1 MYNNFLT
8 QVENAASIA
17 QFDADFYNKILKP
30 DHIHQVNF
38 SVKLSDGSIQ
48 NFDGFRVQ
56 HNNLAGPYKGG
67 LRFSKNVELDE
78 VKTLSAWMTIK
89 TSLLNLPLGGG
100 KGGINLDP
108 KSLSFDDKEK
118 ILRKFV
124 EKMKNNLGPN
134 IDIPAP
140 DMYTNESLMA
150 VATDEIIK
158 IKGQNHLATFTG
170 KPVIMGGIKGRTEAT
185 ALGGIM
191 ALEEFFNITK
201 DTIKGKKII
210 IQGFGNAGNQAA
222 KILHEK
228 GALIIATS
236 DSKGGI
242 INQNGLIIDSLIS
255 CKSDGK
261 ALNSCDININE
272 EGTKQISNED
282 LLKTEC
288 DILILAALEN
298 VITESNA
305 NDVKAKLIVELANG
319 PITPKADTI
328 LKNNEIDVLPDI
340 LMNAGGVTVSY
351 FEYSNNL
358 SNRQVDKDEVYSLL
372 QKYMS
377 KAVSKVITQ
386 KNKYSCTYREA
397 SYIVSLKRL
406 EKLFK
411 IRKQFN

>member
-1 MYNNFLT
+1 MYKNFLT

-17 QFDADFYNKILKP
+17 TFDADFYQKILTP

-38 SVKLSDGSIQ
+38 SVKLSNGEIK
-48 NFDGFRVQ
+48 NFDGYRVQ

-67 LRFSKNVELDE
+67 LRFSTSVELDE

-108 KSLSFDDKEK
+108 KALSFDDKEK
-118 ILRKFV
+118 ILRKFI
-124 EKMKNNLGPN
+124 EKMQNNLGPE

-140 DMYTNESLMA
+140 DMYTDESLMA
-150 VATDEIIK
+150 VATDEIMK
-158 IKGQNHLATFTG
+158 LKGHKALATFTG
-170 KPVIMGGIKGRTEAT
+170 KPVLMGGIKGRTEAT

-191 ALEEFFNITK
+191 ALEEFLYFKK
-201 DTIKGKKII
+201 DSLKDKKVI

-222 KILHEK
+222 RILHEK
-228 GALIIATS
+228 GAIVIATS
-236 DSKGGI
+236 DSKGGVL
-242 INQNGLIIDSLIS
+242 NNNGLLIDSLIS
-255 CKSDGK
+255 CKVGGEPITSCK
-261 ALNSCDININE
+261 VNLNK
-272 EGTKQISNED
+272 EGTKQLSNNE
-282 LLKTEC
+282 LLETEC
-288 DILILAALEN
+288 DILILAAMEN
-298 VITESNA
+298 VITKSNA
-305 NDVKAKLIVELANG
+305 ENVKAKLIVELANG
-319 PITPKADTI
+319 PITPEADLI
-328 LKNNEIDVLPDI
+328 LKNKKIDVLPDI

-358 SNRQVDKDEVYSLL
+358 ANRQVDKDEVYALL
-372 QKYMS
+372 KKYMDS
-377 KAVSKVITQ
+377 ALHKVITQ

-397 SYIVSLKRL
+397 SYIVSLRRL

>member
-8 QVENAASIA
+8 QVENAVSIA
-17 QFDADFYNKILKP
+17 SFDENFYKKILKP

-38 SVKLSDGSIQ
+38 SVKLSDGSIK
-48 NFDGFRVQ
+48 NFDAYRVQ

-67 LRFSKNVELDE
+67 LRFSKNVDIDE

-89 TSLLNLPLGGG
+89 TALLNLPLGGG

-108 KSLSFDDKEK
+108 KNLSFEDKEK
-118 ILRKFV
+118 IMRKFV
-124 EKMKNNLGPN
+124 EKMQNNLGPN
-134 IDIPAP
+134 TDIPAP
-140 DMYTNESLMA
+140 DMYTNENLMA
-150 VATDEIIK
+150 VATDEIMK
-158 IKGQNHLATFTG
+158 LKGQSYLPTFTG

-191 ALEEFFNITK
+191 ALEEFLNITNESL
-201 DTIKGKKII
+201 KGKKII
-210 IQGFGNAGNQAA
+210 IQGFGNAGNHAA
-222 KILHEK
+222 QILHEK

-236 DSKGGI
+236 DSKGGV
-242 INQNGLIIDSLIS
+242 INPNGLIVDSLIS
-255 CKSDGK
+255 CKTDGK
-261 ALNSCDININE
+261 SVNSCEININE
-272 EGTKQISNED
+272 KDTKQITNEE
-282 LLKTEC
+282 LLESEC
-288 DILILAALEN
+288 DILILAAMEN

-305 NDVKAKLIVELANG
+305 NNVKAKLVVELANG
-319 PITPKADTI
+319 PITPKADLI
-328 LKNNEIDVLPDI
+328 LKKNKIEVLPDI

-377 KAVSKVITQ
+377 NAVSKVITQ

-397 SYIVSLKRL
+397 SYIVSLRRL

-411 IRKQFN
+411 LRKQFN